1 MPGGNKYTVTRIRQ
15 EDMQDLEKLFRKVYQ
30 RPVSHGYFEKK
41 LATGYAGLDRAGFI
55 ASSSEGEVVACLCI
69 VPCFV
74 LVNGKRI
81 KAAQLTDGMTD
92 SSHRRNGLF
101 GKLVTA
107 ILELSKESGIELLF
121 GFPNQDSYQPLLK
134 NGWEQEQQLDRF
146 VIPVERSALWLFRR
160 LTGLKILKSGER
172 PDNIHSVIRDGFDGI
187 ERNPSYI
194 NYKLALSNY
203 GLVKTADGKAWAK
216 TGSNLSIGDME
227 VEDAGFERL
236 LKQVYREAIRNG
248 VFNIHFQCSR
258 GTRLHYLFGKKYSA
272 IPSFPVLM
280 KKINP
285 HLDTCR
291 IKFTYADI
299 DIF

>member
-1 MPGGNKYTVTRIRQ
+1 MPAGNNYTVTRIRQ
-15 EDMQDLEKLFRKVYQ
+15 EDMPGLEKLFRKVYQ
-30 RPVSHGYFEKK
+30 RPVSPGYFKRK
-41 LATGYAGLDRAGFI
+41 LATGYTGLDNAGFI
-55 ASSSEGEVVACLCI
+55 ASSSENEVVAVLCV
-69 VPCFV
+69 VPCTI

-92 SSHRRNGLF
+92 SFHRRNGLF
-101 GKLVTA
+101 GELVTA
-107 ILELSKESGIELLF
+107 IIELAKQSGIELLF

-134 NGWEQEQQLDRF
+134 NGWEQQQQLDRF

-160 LTGLKILKSGER
+160 LTGLKLLKSGER

-187 ERNPSYI
+187 DRNPDHI
-194 NYKLALSNY
+194 TYKLSLSNY
-203 GLVKTADGKAWAK
+203 GLVKTTDGKAWAK
-216 TGSNLSIGDME
+216 TGSDLSIGDMN
-227 VEDAGFERL
+227 VEDEGFERL
-236 LKQVYREAIRNG
+236 LKKVYREAVRNG
-248 VFNIHFQCSR
+248 VYNIHFQCSR
-258 GTRLHYLFGKKYSA
+258 GSRLHYLFSRRYRA

-285 HLDTCR
+285 DLDTGR